1 MAESAI
7 DRMGTAEPYGDAPAA
22 VEEEESSI
30 DLVALFQALRRG
42 KRTIFRVTLGFFAIA
57 TLVAFLLPF
66 QYTSAV
72 SFIPPNLN
80 GSSSMASALAG
91 QLSALGAGDLVGG
104 VKNPGDLYAGIL
116 RSRSIASE
124 LVKRFDLMRV
134 YRVKK
139 ESQAEKML
147 GSNTNVTADMKSSIV
162 TVAGPPKTHG

>member
-42 KRTIFRVTLGFFAIA
+42 KRTIFRVTLGFFAFA
-57 TLVAFLLPF
+57 TVVAFLLPF

-80 GSSSMASALAG
+80 NSISMASRLQG
-91 QLSALGAGDLVGG
+91 SFLRWGRGTLLV
-104 VKNPGDLYAGIL
+104 V
-116 RSRSIASE
+116 
-124 LVKRFDLMRV
+124 
-134 YRVKK
+134 
-139 ESQAEKML
+139 
-147 GSNTNVTADMKSSIV
+147 
-162 TVAGPPKTHG
+162 